1 MPSKNPALLSIFA
14 PASDGYVVRTH
25 GAECADESTGQTG
38 IGQQWNIQVYGS
50 AADTVAVTQFACSQI
65 LRDIHHHVNLLS
77 VQHLQRLRLT
87 CLAGPRV
94 FSTPCSVR
102 NLDVP
107 PVANNL

>member
-50 AADTVAVTQFACSQI
+50 AADTSSPAVRFFGIFTTMSISFLCSI
-65 LRDIHHHVNLLS
+65 S
-77 VQHLQRLRLT
+77 S
-87 CLAGPRV
+87 A
-94 FSTPCSVR
+94 
-102 NLDVP
+102 
-107 PVANNL
+107 